1 MKSMPNTFQ
10 QHVAPLVAELYASA
24 NAHDTD
30 RHLAVYARDCAL
42 IFIINGEIIRGWD
55 AYRDKQREW
64 WDDGRAVGTYKYVGE
79 PIYEALGEHS
89 GLTTLL
95 MDGRKHLP
103 DGQVG
108 ERQIAFTA
116 LWNKRPEGWRITYAH
131 ESTTR

>member
-1 MKSMPNTFQ
+1 MP
-10 QHVAPLVAELYASA
+10 
-24 NAHDTD
+24 
-30 RHLAVYARDCAL
+30 VYARDPGL
-42 IFIINGEIIRGWD
+42 IFIINGEIIRGWET
-55 AYRDKQREW
+55 YRDKQRGW

-79 PIYEALGEHS
+79 PSYETLGEHS

-108 ERQIAFTA
+108 ERRIAFTA